1 VSQIL
6 AGASLVTPTE
16 IVAEG
21 WVEIDAAKITALGS
35 GAPPRPADVDLGG
48 GYLSPGFI
56 DIHTH
61 GGGGATVVGAD
72 PEAVVTFARAHRQHG
87 TTTIMASLVS
97 AYPEALARDVA
108 ALAEL
113 VDQGVIIG
121 SHLEGPWISPA
132 HKGAH
137 DPGTLRDPDPDEVD
151 AIIRTGRGTIRMV
164 TLAPEWPHGIDA
176 VKRFADAGVVAAVG
190 HTDATYDQT
199 RAAIDAG
206 ATVSTHL
213 YNAMRPLNHREPGP
227 IVALTEDERVTSELI
242 LDGTHVHPSAAA
254 FARRAAEGRIV
265 MITDAMSAAAG
276 ADGDYMLGDLAV
288 KVVNGVARLV
298 EGGAIAGSTLTLDF
312 AVKFAVEQ
320 VGMSAFDTFAAV
332 TSIPARVLGLTDRGV
347 LAVGARADLCH
358 MTDALELTG
367 VWAEGSPVAR

>member
-1 VSQIL
+1 MSQIL
-6 AGASLVTPTE
+6 AGAALVTPTE
-16 IVAEG
+16 IVEEG
-21 WVEIDAAKITALGS
+21 WLEIEGGTIAALGP

-72 PEAVVTFARAHRQHG
+72 PQAVATFAEAHRRHG
-87 TTTIMASLVS
+87 TTTIVASLVS
-97 AYPEALARDVA
+97 AHPDALARDVA

-113 VDQGVIIG
+113 VDQGLIIG

-137 DPGTLRDPDPDEVD
+137 DPGTLRDPDPAEVE
-151 AIIRTGRGTIRMV
+151 ALLKVGRGTIRMV
-164 TLAPEWPHGIDA
+164 TLAPEWPHGVEA
-176 VKRFADAGVVAAVG
+176 VRRFAGAGVVAAVG

-213 YNAMRPLNHREPGP
+213 YNAMRPINHREPGP

-242 LDGTHVHPSAAA
+242 LDGTHVHHSAAA

-276 ADGDYMLGDLAV
+276 EDGDYMLGDLAV

-298 EGGAIAGSTLTLDF
+298 EGGAIAGSTLTMDVAVRF
-312 AVKFAVEQ
+312 AIEQ
-320 VGMSAFDTFAAV
+320 VGMDPFATFSAV
-332 TSIPARVLGLTDRGV
+332 TSTPARVLGLDDRGT

-358 MTDALELTG
+358 MTGDLQLTS